1 MHVHL
6 NISWKFCRFRLD
18 LDHFSFKL
26 PSKQTYQ
33 VSQMENFKQQ
43 IWFRKSCCCLLP
55 SKQTCPLATVILNC
69 GFCLLKKSCYYLLP
83 SKQINQLFRVTL
95 RFSLFLR
102 LFFEK
107 LFCCR
112 LPLRKIFQLVMATL
126 KYNFYHLDYS
136 LVAQSLKLLSIW
148 RRNVASTD
156 LMKYAFL
163 WLHFRFKVKSICLY
177 PMIQTYL
184 WYAMIIIKW

>member
-1 MHVHL
+1 M

-33 VSQMENFKQQ
+33 VSQMENFRQQ

-69 GFCLLKKSCYYLLP
+69 CFCHLKKSCYYLLP

-95 RFSLFLR
+95 RFTLFLR

-112 LPLRKIFQLVMATL
+112 LPFRKIFQLVMATL
-126 KYNFYHLDYS
+126 KYNFYHLDY
-136 LVAQSLKLLSIW
+136 
-148 RRNVASTD
+148 
-156 LMKYAFL
+156 
-163 WLHFRFKVKSICLY
+163 Y
-177 PMIQTYL
+177 PKPFMQTYRL
-184 WYAMIIIKW
+184 FMEILQFSFYFKKSYCCQSPSM